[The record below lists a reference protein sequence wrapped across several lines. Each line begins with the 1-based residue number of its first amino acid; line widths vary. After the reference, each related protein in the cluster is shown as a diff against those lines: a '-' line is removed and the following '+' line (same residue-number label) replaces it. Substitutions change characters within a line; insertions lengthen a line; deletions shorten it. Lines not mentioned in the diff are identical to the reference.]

1 MNQFWDKYEITDQE
15 YFINGIKCQSIKTM
29 FNKIDWVELSK
40 GEPYNFHG
48 DLQPENIIS
57 KGDNFWLIDW
67 RESFGE
73 SINIGD
79 KAPELAF
86 KNPKEE
92 VLKLS
97 SLKGKYV
104 IIDFW
109 ASWCG
114 PCRRE
119 NPNLV
124 KTYNKFK
131 NQKFENGNGLEV
143 YSVSLDKK
151 FSSWLKAMT
160 DDKLFWE
167 YHVSDLKGWQSDGA
181 AIYGVRSIPQTFIVD
196 GNGVIVAKNLKGE
209 DLNNFLNSKK
219 LN

>member
-1 MNQFWDKYEITDQE
+1 MKAYKIYLILAFVISS
-15 YFINGIKCQSIKTM
+15 INLDAQS
-29 FNKIDWVELSK
+29 L
-40 GEPYNFHG
+40 
-48 DLQPENIIS
+48 
-57 KGDNFWLIDW
+57 
-67 RESFGE
+67 
-73 SINIGD
+73 NIGD

-196 GNGVIVAKNLKGE
+196 GDGVIIAINLKGE

-219 LN
+219 TN

>member
-1 MNQFWDKYEITDQE
+1 MK
-15 YFINGIKCQSIKTM
+15 S
-29 FNKIDWVELSK
+29 NKIYLILVFL
-40 GEPYNFHG
+40 
-48 DLQPENIIS
+48 IS
-57 KGDNFWLIDW
+57 
-67 RESFGE
+67 
-73 SINIGD
+73 SINLDAQSLNIGD

-86 KNPKEE
+86 KNPKDE

-160 DDKLFWE
+160 DDKLFWK
-167 YHVSDLKGWQSDGA
+167 YHVSDLKGFQSDGA

-196 GNGVIVAKNLKGE
+196 GNGIIVGKNLKGE

>member
-1 MNQFWDKYEITDQE
+1 MKSYKIYLILAFVISS
-15 YFINGIKCQSIKTM
+15 INLDAQS
-29 FNKIDWVELSK
+29 L
-40 GEPYNFHG
+40 
-48 DLQPENIIS
+48 
-57 KGDNFWLIDW
+57 
-67 RESFGE
+67 
-73 SINIGD
+73 NIGD

-181 AIYGVRSIPQTFIVD
+181 ATYGVRSIPQTFIVD
-196 GNGVIVAKNLKGE
+196 GDGVIIAINLKGE
-209 DLNNFLNSKK
+209 ELNNFLNSKK
-219 LN
+219 TK

>member
-1 MNQFWDKYEITDQE
+1 MKTLKIYLVLTFVISS
-15 YFINGIKCQSIKTM
+15 INLDAQ
-29 FNKIDWVELSK
+29 
-40 GEPYNFHG
+40 
-48 DLQPENIIS
+48 
-57 KGDNFWLIDW
+57 
-67 RESFGE
+67 

-92 VLKLS
+92 LLKLS

-196 GNGVIVAKNLKGE
+196 GDGVIIAINLKGE
-209 DLNNFLNSKK
+209 ELNNFLNSKK
-219 LN
+219 TN

>member
-1 MNQFWDKYEITDQE
+1 MKSFKIYLILA
-15 YFINGIKCQSIKTM
+15 FVISSIKL
-29 FNKIDWVELSK
+29 DAQSL
-40 GEPYNFHG
+40 
-48 DLQPENIIS
+48 
-57 KGDNFWLIDW
+57 
-67 RESFGE
+67 
-73 SINIGD
+73 NIGD
-79 KAPELAF
+79 IAPELAF

>member
-1 MNQFWDKYEITDQE
+1 MKSYKIYLILAFVISS
-15 YFINGIKCQSIKTM
+15 INLDAQ
-29 FNKIDWVELSK
+29 
-40 GEPYNFHG
+40 
-48 DLQPENIIS
+48 
-57 KGDNFWLIDW
+57 
-67 RESFGE
+67 

-167 YHVSDLKGWQSDGA
+167 YHVSDLK
-181 AIYGVRSIPQTFIVD
+181 V
-196 GNGVIVAKNLKGE
+196 GNLMVLLFMEFVQYLK
-209 DLNNFLNSKK
+209 LS
-219 LN
+219 

>member
-1 MNQFWDKYEITDQE
+1 MKSYKIYLILAFVISS
-15 YFINGIKCQSIKTM
+15 INLNAQS
-29 FNKIDWVELSK
+29 L
-40 GEPYNFHG
+40 
-48 DLQPENIIS
+48 
-57 KGDNFWLIDW
+57 
-67 RESFGE
+67 
-73 SINIGD
+73 NIGD

-196 GNGVIVAKNLKGE
+196 GDGVIIAINLKGE
-209 DLNNFLNSKK
+209 ELNNFLNSKK
-219 LN
+219 TN

>member
-1 MNQFWDKYEITDQE
+1 MRKLKLFFVVSI
-15 YFINGIKCQSIKTM
+15 FIGSLDLTAQS
-29 FNKIDWVELSK
+29 L
-40 GEPYNFHG
+40 
-48 DLQPENIIS
+48 
-57 KGDNFWLIDW
+57 
-67 RESFGE
+67 
-73 SINIGD
+73 NIGD

-86 KNPKEE
+86 NNPKEE

-97 SLKGKYV
+97 SLQGKYV

-124 KTYNKFK
+124 KIYNTFK

-151 FSSWLKAMT
+151 FSSWVKAMT
-160 DDKLFWE
+160 DDKLFWK
-167 YHVSDLKGWQSDGA
+167 YHVSDLKGWQSEGA
-181 AIYGVRSIPQTFIVD
+181 ATYNIRSIPQTYIID
-196 GNGVIVAKNLKGE
+196 GKGMIIAKNLKGNE
-209 DLNNFLNSKK
+209 LTTFLNSKK
-219 LN
+219 LK

>member
-1 MNQFWDKYEITDQE
+1 MKSYKIYLILAFVISS
-15 YFINGIKCQSIKTM
+15 INLDAQS
-29 FNKIDWVELSK
+29 L
-40 GEPYNFHG
+40 
-48 DLQPENIIS
+48 
-57 KGDNFWLIDW
+57 
-67 RESFGE
+67 
-73 SINIGD
+73 NIGD

-97 SLKGKYV
+97 SLNGKYV

-196 GNGVIVAKNLKGE
+196 GDGVIIAINLKGE
-209 DLNNFLNSKK
+209 ELNNFLNSKK
-219 LN
+219 TN

>member
-1 MNQFWDKYEITDQE
+1 MKSFKIYLILA
-15 YFINGIKCQSIKTM
+15 FLISSINLDAQ
-29 FNKIDWVELSK
+29 
-40 GEPYNFHG
+40 
-48 DLQPENIIS
+48 
-57 KGDNFWLIDW
+57 
-67 RESFGE
+67 

-196 GNGVIVAKNLKGE
+196 GKGVIIAKNLKGE

>member
-1 MNQFWDKYEITDQE
+1 MKSYKIYLILTFVISS
-15 YFINGIKCQSIKTM
+15 INLDAQS
-29 FNKIDWVELSK
+29 L
-40 GEPYNFHG
+40 
-48 DLQPENIIS
+48 
-57 KGDNFWLIDW
+57 
-67 RESFGE
+67 
-73 SINIGD
+73 NIGD

-196 GNGVIVAKNLKGE
+196 GDGVIIAINLKGE
-209 DLNNFLNSKK
+209 ELNNFLNSKK
-219 LN
+219 TN

>member
-1 MNQFWDKYEITDQE
+1 MKYFKIYLILTFVISSFNLDA
-15 YFINGIKCQSIKTM
+15 QS
-29 FNKIDWVELSK
+29 V
-40 GEPYNFHG
+40 
-48 DLQPENIIS
+48 
-57 KGDNFWLIDW
+57 
-67 RESFGE
+67 
-73 SINIGD
+73 NIGD

-86 KNPKEE
+86 KNPKEK

-97 SLKGKYV
+97 SLNGKYV

-196 GNGVIVAKNLKGE
+196 GNGVIIAKNLKGE

>member
-1 MNQFWDKYEITDQE
+1 MKSNKIYLILAFVIS
-15 YFINGIKCQSIKTM
+15 SIKL
-29 FNKIDWVELSK
+29 DA
-40 GEPYNFHG
+40 
-48 DLQPENIIS
+48 Q
-57 KGDNFWLIDW
+57 
-67 RESFGE
+67 

-92 VLKLS
+92 VLRLS

-131 NQKFENGNGLEV
+131 NQKFENGNGLEIF
-143 YSVSLDKK
+143 SVSLDKK

-196 GNGVIVAKNLKGE
+196 GDGVIIAINLKGE
-209 DLNNFLNSKK
+209 ELNNFLNSKK
-219 LN
+219 TN

>member
-1 MNQFWDKYEITDQE
+1 MK
-15 YFINGIKCQSIKTM
+15 S
-29 FNKIDWVELSK
+29 NKIYLIFAFV
-40 GEPYNFHG
+40 
-48 DLQPENIIS
+48 IS
-57 KGDNFWLIDW
+57 SINLDAQ
-67 RESFGE
+67 
-73 SINIGD
+73 SINIGE
-79 KAPELAF
+79 KAPELAL

-97 SLKGKYV
+97 SLKSKYV

-109 ASWCG
+109 ASWCA

-119 NPNLV
+119 NQNLV

-131 NQKFENGNGLEV
+131 NQKFENGNGLEI

-181 AIYGVRSIPQTFIVD
+181 AVYGVRSIPQTFIVD

-219 LN
+219 LY

>member
-1 MNQFWDKYEITDQE
+1 MRIFKLHLILLFFLSNFDLDA
-15 YFINGIKCQSIKTM
+15 QSL
-29 FNKIDWVELSK
+29 E
-40 GEPYNFHG
+40 
-48 DLQPENIIS
+48 
-57 KGDNFWLIDW
+57 
-67 RESFGE
+67 
-73 SINIGD
+73 IGD
-79 KAPELAF
+79 KAPELAYN
-86 KNPKEE
+86 NPKEE

-124 KTYNKFK
+124 KAYNKFK

-151 FSSWLKAMT
+151 FSSWIKAMT

-167 YHVSDLKGWQSDGA
+167 YHVSDLRGWQSDGA
-181 AIYGVRSIPQTFIVD
+181 ALYNVRSIPQTFLID
-196 GNGVIVAKNLKGE
+196 GEGTIIAKDLKGDE
-209 DLNNFLNSKK
+209 LISFLNSKK
-219 LN
+219 L

>member
-1 MNQFWDKYEITDQE
+1 MKSY
-15 YFINGIKCQSIKTM
+15 
-29 FNKIDWVELSK
+29 KIYLIFV
-40 GEPYNFHG
+40 F
-48 DLQPENIIS
+48 IIS
-57 KGDNFWLIDW
+57 
-67 RESFGE
+67 
-73 SINIGD
+73 SINLDAQSLNIGD

-131 NQKFENGNGLEV
+131 NQKFENGNGLEI

-167 YHVSDLKGWQSDGA
+167 YHVSDLKGWKSEGA
-181 AIYGVRSIPQTFIVD
+181 TIYGVRSIPQTFIID
-196 GNGVIVAKNLKGE
+196 GDGIIIAKNLKGE
-209 DLNNFLNSKK
+209 ELNKFLNSKK
-219 LN
+219 TS

>member
-1 MNQFWDKYEITDQE
+1 M
-15 YFINGIKCQSIKTM
+15 KTH
-29 FNKIDWVELSK
+29 KIYLIIAFVISSFELSAQSVDV
-40 GEPYNFHG
+40 GN
-48 DLQPENIIS
+48 
-57 KGDNFWLIDW
+57 
-67 RESFGE
+67 
-73 SINIGD
+73 

-160 DDKLFWE
+160 DDKLFWNTSVTE
-167 YHVSDLKGWQSDGA
+167 GWQSDGA
-181 AIYGVRSIPQTFIVD
+181 AIYGVRSIPQTFIID
-196 GNGVIVAKNLKGE
+196 GNGVIIAKNLKGE

>member
-1 MNQFWDKYEITDQE
+1 MKI
-15 YFINGIKCQSIKTM
+15 
-29 FNKIDWVELSK
+29 NKIYLIIAFVIS
-40 GEPYNFHG
+40 NFNL
-48 DLQPENIIS
+48 DAQ
-57 KGDNFWLIDW
+57 
-67 RESFGE
+67 

-86 KNPKEE
+86 KNPKDE

-97 SLKGKYV
+97 SLKGMYV

-151 FSSWLKAMT
+151 FSSWIKAMT

-181 AIYGVRSIPQTFIVD
+181 AIYGVRSIPQTFIID
-196 GNGVIVAKNLKGE
+196 GNGIIVAKNLKGK

-219 LN
+219 LK

>member
-1 MNQFWDKYEITDQE
+1 MKSYKIYLILAFVISS
-15 YFINGIKCQSIKTM
+15 INLDAQS
-29 FNKIDWVELSK
+29 L
-40 GEPYNFHG
+40 
-48 DLQPENIIS
+48 
-57 KGDNFWLIDW
+57 
-67 RESFGE
+67 
-73 SINIGD
+73 NIGD

-196 GNGVIVAKNLKGE
+196 GDGVIIAINLKGE
-209 DLNNFLNSKK
+209 ELNNFLNSKK
-219 LN
+219 TN

>member
-1 MNQFWDKYEITDQE
+1 MKSFKIYLILA
-15 YFINGIKCQSIKTM
+15 FVISSINLDAQ
-29 FNKIDWVELSK
+29 
-40 GEPYNFHG
+40 
-48 DLQPENIIS
+48 
-57 KGDNFWLIDW
+57 
-67 RESFGE
+67 

-131 NQKFENGNGLEV
+131 NQKCENGNGLEV

-160 DDKLFWE
+160 DDKLFWK

-196 GNGVIVAKNLKGE
+196 GKGVIVAKNLKGE

>member
-1 MNQFWDKYEITDQE
+1 MY
-15 YFINGIKCQSIKTM
+15 YFLFLNSSRDTISPDFKSAS
-29 FNKIDWVELSK
+29 SK
-40 GEPYNFHG
+40 GVFSGLLRFEF
-48 DLQPENIIS
+48 
-57 KGDNFWLIDW
+57 
-67 RESFGE
+67 SFLL
-73 SINIGD
+73 
-79 KAPELAF
+79 KL
-86 KNPKEE
+86 E

-196 GNGVIVAKNLKGE
+196 GNGVIIAKNLKGE

>member
-1 MNQFWDKYEITDQE
+1 MKSNKIYLILV
-15 YFINGIKCQSIKTM
+15 FIISSIKMDAQSI
-29 FNKIDWVELSK
+29 NV
-40 GEPYNFHG
+40 
-48 DLQPENIIS
+48 
-57 KGDNFWLIDW
+57 
-67 RESFGE
+67 
-73 SINIGD
+73 GD
-79 KAPELAF
+79 KAPELAL

-167 YHVSDLKGWQSDGA
+167 YHVSELKGWQSDGA
-181 AIYGVRSIPQTFIVD
+181 ALYGVRSIPQTFIVD
-196 GNGVIVAKNLKGE
+196 GNGIIVAINLKGE
-209 DLNNFLNSKK
+209 DLNNLLNSKK
-219 LN
+219 QK

>member
-1 MNQFWDKYEITDQE
+1 MKSYKIYLILAFVISS
-15 YFINGIKCQSIKTM
+15 INLDAQS
-29 FNKIDWVELSK
+29 L
-40 GEPYNFHG
+40 
-48 DLQPENIIS
+48 
-57 KGDNFWLIDW
+57 
-67 RESFGE
+67 
-73 SINIGD
+73 NIGD

-196 GNGVIVAKNLKGE
+196 GDGVIIAINLKGE

-219 LN
+219 TN